1 MTEDLEESLREGFE
15 GFLEE
20 RQRKVNEELSL
31 LKEEFDNAF
40 ARLRESFRGESL
52 AETSLAASITEHLRA
67 AHQKGAADANASAQ
81 SAASDETGNIKG
93 AVAEIAAQQTQAKV
107 LDALLRHAAHF
118 AQRVAL
124 FVIRSEQ
131 VIGWRARGAD
141 AAIADEEVRSI
152 VLPLTNDTLLS
163 YAARSRCSWS
173 GAPGSNAEDD
183 LLLGKLGGE
192 PQSISAVPLI
202 VRGKAVAVLYADSSS
217 PDPGAVNVEA
227 IETLARVAEMAV
239 DLVSLGRVTARDAQ
253 PTETA
258 PAPAPVAAAPAQ
270 ATEVAAPEAFAST
283 VVEAEPAV
291 SEFEPEAAT
300 FAVEAE
306 LEPPVEQTHLIVEQ
320 AQPIV
325 EPAQPVVEPTQPVV
339 EQAQP
344 VFEQAQP
351 VFEHA
356 TLVVEQVEVP
366 EAAPPQ
372 VNQVETPT
380 VEPPAALGE
389 APEALE
395 PPGSFTVPPM
405 PSFAGDFSTPLG
417 SARRYGV
424 AEPELPI
431 EVGEEERRW
440 HNDARRF
447 ARLLV
452 SEIKL
457 YNEPKVKDG
466 RANGDI
472 YDRLRE
478 DIDRSRQMYDKRVAP
493 PVAARFDYFHQEL
506 VNTLADGDS
515 SRLGESYPGANMP
528 AA

>member
-1 MTEDLEESLREGFE
+1 VTEDLEESLREGFE
-15 GFLEE
+15 GYLEE

-67 AHQKGAADANASAQ
+67 AYQQGADDANDSSQ
-81 SAASDETGNIKG
+81 SAASGETEIIKC
-93 AVAEIAAQQTQAKV
+93 AVAEIAAQQTQANV

-131 VIGWRARGAD
+131 VIGWRARGTD

-152 VLPLTNDTLLS
+152 VLPLTKDTLLS
-163 YAARSRCSWS
+163 YAARSRSSWS

-217 PDPGAVNVEA
+217 PAPGAVNVEA

-239 DLVSLGRVTARDAQ
+239 DLVSLGRLTSRDVH

-258 PAPAPVAAAPAQ
+258 LAPTPVAAAPPQ
-270 ATEVAAPEAFAST
+270 PTEVAAAEAIAPA
-283 VVEAEPAV
+283 VVEAEPAI
-291 SEFEPEAAT
+291 SEFERETAPVEL
-300 FAVEAE
+300 EAE
-306 LEPPVEQTHLIVEQ
+306 LEPPVEQTYLIAEQ
-320 AQPIV
+320 AQPV
-325 EPAQPVVEPTQPVV
+325 AEQTQTVV
-339 EQAQP
+339 EQAQT
-344 VFEQAQP
+344 VVEQAQT
-351 VFEHA
+351 VVEH
-356 TLVVEQVEVP
+356 TTPVVEQVEAP
-366 EAAPPQ
+366 EEAPPV
-372 VNQVETPT
+372 VNEIATPT
-380 VEPPAALGE
+380 IEPPATLVE
-389 APEALE
+389 APEAME
-395 PPGSFTVPPM
+395 PEIPFTAPAM
-405 PSFAGDFSTPLG
+405 PSFAGDYSTPLG

-506 VNTLADGDS
+506 VKTLADGDS
-515 SRLGESYPGANMP
+515 SRLGESYPGTSAP
-528 AA
+528 VA